1 MTDVTAAG
9 AGELAAA
16 VTSGSLSAEEVVTDA
31 LTRLEASTEL
41 RAVITICGERALA
54 RACSGVSGRLAG
66 VPLLVKDLI
75 DTAGVR
81 TTYASRIYRDHVP
94 ERSASAVVALEAEGA
109 IVVAKANADE
119 FAWGVTGQNPHYGD
133 IVNPL
138 APGRISGGSSG
149 GNAAALAAGAVPLA
163 LGTASAARCASR
175 PRPARSSASSRRS
188 GEFPSTGCIRSRP
201 ALTPS
206 DRWRAAWPT
215 AP

>member
-31 LTRLEASTEL
+31 LTRLEDSTEL

-54 RACSGVSGRLAG
+54 RARSGVSGRLAG

-94 ERSASAVVALEAEGA
+94 ERSASAVVALGA
-109 IVVAKANADE
+109 
-119 FAWGVTGQNPHYGD
+119 
-133 IVNPL
+133 
-138 APGRISGGSSG
+138 
-149 GNAAALAAGAVPLA
+149 
-163 LGTASAARCASR
+163 C
-175 PRPARSSASSRRS
+175 RRS
-188 GEFPSTGCIRSRP
+188 G
-201 ALTPS
+201 
-206 DRWRAAWPT
+206 
-215 AP
+215 